1 MIDFFTKGEND
12 LEVFVRSGDSLWYYS
27 QLYKIPFK
35 LIIDSNRN
43 INPQI
48 LSVGVRIQIPGYV
61 TTSYQ
66 VRSGDSFWSIATSS
80 NLPIDALLLVN
91 PGLNPMRLQVGQ
103 TINVPVRVTW
113 RVVNGK
119 QNYNFNMMMND
130 MRQLQTVYPFL
141 FVSSIGNSVENRQI
155 PEILIGSGEKRV
167 HYNASFH
174 ANEWITTP
182 ILLTFL
188 NDYALSLT
196 NQLPI
201 RGLQTFPLY
210 LQTSLSI
217 VPMVNPDGVNLVL
230 NGLPDDSPWRSKV
243 IEWNNGSSDFSG
255 WKANIRGVDLN
266 DQFPAEW
273 ELERARNPKTP
284 GPRDYGGESPLSE
297 PEAIAMA
304 DLTRNRDFSRVL
316 AFHTQGEVI
325 YWGFNNLEPPESEAM
340 VLEFSR
346 VSGYEP
352 VQTVDSYAGYK
363 DWFIQDWRR
372 PGFTVELGTGTNPL
386 PLTQFDEIYEEA
398 LGIFLAGLYV

>member
-1 MIDFFTKGEND
+1 MIDFFTNGGNG

-27 QLYKIPFK
+27 QLYKIPFQ
-35 LIIDSNRN
+35 LIIDSNRD

-66 VRSGDSFWSIATSS
+66 VRSGDSFWSIATSR

-103 TINVPVRVTW
+103 SINVPVRVTW

-130 MRQLQTVYPFL
+130 IRQLQTVYPFL
-141 FVSSIGNSVENRQI
+141 FVSFIGNSVENRQI

-230 NGLPDDSPWRSKV
+230 NGLPDESPWRSKV

-352 VQTVDSYAGYK
+352 VQTIDSYAGYK